1 MYINLTLISSS
12 LHNISDLSEKRMEV
26 IEVLKALGDVSIFKN
41 SNPASCCQSAA
52 ASSCQSASE
61 SSCKGAPAS
70 CCKIEPAAETLNI
83 AYILTGGTESLF
95 IKLFGENLSALGN
108 IVIISDAYHNSLAA
122 SQEICTWLYNNGVQH
137 KHIHIP
143 LHNPD
148 ATLHNFPTLLSAE
161 SPASQRAEYHTCA
174 GATKDTATNAE
185 ATIAGTA
192 NAAATNAGTSDA
204 ATTIAGATNA
214 DAKNAN
220 AKNADAKNAD
230 ALVGALSGCTI
241 GLIGEAS
248 PWLIASGIDKEALS
262 KRCGVSFREICINT
276 LAEGYMKYRELWE
289 KHSLS
294 AGARAELDE
303 VLCRFACSLEGDRT
317 PEDLSDAAIMY
328 LALASLCKQE
338 HLDAVTVKCFDLL
351 SSCKTT
357 ACLAL
362 SLLNDNGI
370 IAGCE
375 GDIPSICTMLAV
387 YKALGRPSFMANP
400 ASIDRD
406 NLSIDFAHCTIPT
419 VMVDGCTLPSHFESG
434 IGIGINGEVPL
445 GNYMLCKLSGKTL
458 ERSLFCNGRLVKG
471 EYLSNR
477 CRTQVRFIF
486 DSKAEFDAFTNARV
500 GNHIILFKRG

>member
-1 MYINLTLISSS
+1 MQINLSLISSS
-12 LHNISDLSEKRMEV
+12 LHNITELSQKRMEV
-26 IEVLKALGDVSIFKN
+26 IEALKALGDVSIFKN
-41 SNPASCCQSAA
+41 SSPASCGIESAIG
-52 ASSCQSASE
+52 QVV
-61 SSCKGAPAS
+61 
-70 CCKIEPAAETLNI
+70 NV

-95 IKLFGENLSALGN
+95 IKLFGENCSRLGN
-108 IVIISDAYHNSLAA
+108 ITIISDAYHNSLAA

-137 KHIHIP
+137 RHIHIP
-143 LHNPD
+143 LHSPD
-148 ATLHNFPTLLSAE
+148 ATLNRLPTLLCAE
-161 SPASQRAEYHTCA
+161 SPAPQRTECHSEVAATSAEAATAEAAGIEAAGIEAASDEAARTEAARTEAASTEAA
-174 GATKDTATNAE
+174 GAKAASDEAASTE
-185 ATIAGTA
+185 ATSTE
-192 NAAATNAGTSDA
+192 SLV
-204 ATTIAGATNA
+204 
-214 DAKNAN
+214 K
-220 AKNADAKNAD
+220 
-230 ALVGALSGCTI
+230 ALGGCTI

-262 KRCGVSFREICINT
+262 ERCGVSFREISIGT
-276 LAEGYMKYRELWE
+276 LADKYLGYRELW
-289 KHSLS
+289 KNHTLS

-303 VLCRFACSLEGDRT
+303 VLCRFSCSLEGDRT
-317 PEDLSDAAIMY
+317 TEDLSDAAIMY
-328 LALASLCKQE
+328 LALASICKEE

-362 SLLNDNGI
+362 ALLNDNGI

-400 ASIDRD
+400 ASIDSD

-419 VMVDGCTLPSHFESG
+419 VMVESCTLPSHFESG
-434 IGIGINGEVPL
+434 IGIGINGELPL
-445 GNYMLCKLSGKTL
+445 GNYTLCKLSGKTL
-458 ERSLFCNGRLVKG
+458 ERSLICNGRLVKG

-486 DSKAEFDAFTNARV
+486 ESKAEFDAFSKARV

>member
-1 MYINLTLISSS
+1 MQINLSLISSS
-12 LHNISDLSEKRMEV
+12 LHNITELSQKRMEV
-26 IEVLKALGDVSIFKN
+26 IEALKALGDVSIFKN
-41 SNPASCCQSAA
+41 SSPASCGIESATG
-52 ASSCQSASE
+52 E
-61 SSCKGAPAS
+61 
-70 CCKIEPAAETLNI
+70 IVNV

-95 IKLFGENLSALGN
+95 IKLFGENCSRLGN
-108 IVIISDAYHNSLAA
+108 ITIISDAYHNSLAA

-137 KHIHIP
+137 RHIHIP
-143 LHNPD
+143 LHSPD
-148 ATLHNFPTLLSAE
+148 ATLNRLPTLLCAE
-161 SPASQRAEYHTCA
+161 SPAPQRTECHSEVA
-174 GATKDTATNAE
+174 ATSAE
-185 ATIAGTA
+185 AATAETVGTEAAGTE
-192 NAAATNAGTSDA
+192 AATAEAAGIEAARTEAARTEAASTEA
-204 ATTIAGATNA
+204 ATAKAASDEATS
-214 DAKNAN
+214 
-220 AKNADAKNAD
+220 AD
-230 ALVGALSGCTI
+230 ALVKALGGCTI

-262 KRCGVSFREICINT
+262 ERCGVSFREISIGT
-276 LAEGYMKYRELWE
+276 LADKYLGYRELW
-289 KHSLS
+289 KNHTLS

-303 VLCRFACSLEGDRT
+303 VICRFSCSLEGDRT
-317 PEDLSDAAIMY
+317 TEDLSDAAIMY
-328 LALASLCKQE
+328 LALASICKEE

-362 SLLNDNGI
+362 ALLNDNGK

-400 ASIDRD
+400 ASIDSD

-419 VMVDGCTLPSHFESG
+419 AMVENCTLPSHFESG

-445 GNYMLCKLSGKTL
+445 GNYTLCKLSGKTL
-458 ERSLFCNGRLVKG
+458 ERSLICNGRLVKG

-486 DSKAEFDAFTNARV
+486 ESKAEFDAFCKARV

>member
-1 MYINLTLISSS
+1 MQINLSLISSS
-12 LHNISDLSEKRMEV
+12 LHNITELSQKRMEV
-26 IEVLKALGDVSIFKN
+26 IEALKALGDVSIFKN
-41 SNPASCCQSAA
+41 SSPASCGIESATG
-52 ASSCQSASE
+52 E
-61 SSCKGAPAS
+61 
-70 CCKIEPAAETLNI
+70 IVNV

-95 IKLFGENLSALGN
+95 IKLFGENCSRLGN
-108 IVIISDAYHNSLAA
+108 ITIISDAYHNSLAA

-137 KHIHIP
+137 RHIHIP
-143 LHNPD
+143 LHSPD
-148 ATLHNFPTLLSAE
+148 ATLNRLPTLLCSE
-161 SPASQRAEYHTCA
+161 SPAPQRCECNA
-174 GATKDTATNAE
+174 GVAAE
-185 ATIAGTA
+185 ATCAEAATAEAAGTKA
-192 NAAATNAGTSDA
+192 TSDEAASTEAATADA
-204 ATTIAGATNA
+204 AS
-214 DAKNAN
+214 
-220 AKNADAKNAD
+220 AD
-230 ALVGALSGCTI
+230 ALVKALGGCTI

-262 KRCGVSFREICINT
+262 KRCGVSFKEISIGT
-276 LAEGYMKYRELWE
+276 LADKYLGYRELW
-289 KHSLS
+289 KNHTLS

-303 VLCRFACSLEGDRT
+303 VLCRFSCSLEGDRT
-317 PEDLSDAAIMY
+317 TEDLSDAAIMY
-328 LALASLCKQE
+328 LALASLCKEE

-362 SLLNDNGI
+362 ALLNDNGI

-375 GDIPSICTMLAV
+375 GDIPSICTMLAI

-400 ASIDRD
+400 ASIDSD

-419 VMVDGCTLPSHFESG
+419 VMVEGCTLPSHFESG

-445 GNYMLCKLSGKTL
+445 GNYTLCKLSGKTL
-458 ERSLFCNGRLVKG
+458 ERSLICNGRLVKG

-486 DSKAEFDAFTNARV
+486 ETKAEFDAFCKARV

>member
-1 MYINLTLISSS
+1 MQINLSLISSS
-12 LHNISDLSEKRMEV
+12 LHNISELSQKRMEV
-26 IEVLKALGDVSIFKN
+26 IEALKALGDVSIFKN
-41 SNPASCCQSAA
+41 SSPASCGIESATG
-52 ASSCQSASE
+52 E
-61 SSCKGAPAS
+61 VV
-70 CCKIEPAAETLNI
+70 NV

-95 IKLFGENLSALGN
+95 VKLFGENFSRLGN
-108 IVIISDAYHNSLAA
+108 ITIISDAYHNSLAA

-137 KHIHIP
+137 RHIHIP
-143 LHNPD
+143 LHSPD
-148 ATLHNFPTLLSAE
+148 ATLNRLPTLLCAE
-161 SPASQRAEYHTCA
+161 SPAPQRTECHSEVA
-174 GATKDTATNAE
+174 ATSAE
-185 ATIAGTA
+185 AATAETAGTEA
-192 NAAATNAGTSDA
+192 AGTEAATAEAAGIEAASDEA
-204 ATTIAGATNA
+204 ATAESLV
-214 DAKNAN
+214 K
-220 AKNADAKNAD
+220 
-230 ALVGALSGCTI
+230 ALGGCTI

-262 KRCGVSFREICINT
+262 ERCGVSFREISIGT
-276 LAEGYMKYRELWE
+276 LADKYLGYRELW
-289 KHSLS
+289 KNHTLS

-303 VLCRFACSLEGDRT
+303 VLCRFSCSLEGDRT
-317 PEDLSDAAIMY
+317 AEDLSDAAIMY
-328 LALASLCKQE
+328 LALASICKLE

-362 SLLNDNGI
+362 ALLNDNGI

-400 ASIDRD
+400 ASIDSD

-419 VMVDGCTLPSHFESG
+419 AMVENCTLPSHFESG

-445 GNYMLCKLSGKTL
+445 GNYTLCKLSGKTL
-458 ERSLFCNGRLVKG
+458 ERSLICNGRLVKG

-486 DSKAEFDAFTNARV
+486 ESKAEFDAFCKARV

>member
-1 MYINLTLISSS
+1 MQINLSLISSS
-12 LHNISDLSEKRMEV
+12 LHNITELSQKRMEV
-26 IEVLKALGDVSIFKN
+26 IEALKALGDVSIFKN
-41 SNPASCCQSAA
+41 SSPASCGIESATG
-52 ASSCQSASE
+52 E
-61 SSCKGAPAS
+61 
-70 CCKIEPAAETLNI
+70 IVNV

-95 IKLFGENLSALGN
+95 IKLFGENCSRLGN
-108 IVIISDAYHNSLAA
+108 ITIISDAYHNSLAA

-137 KHIHIP
+137 RHIHIP
-143 LHNPD
+143 LHSPD
-148 ATLHNFPTLLSAE
+148 ATLNRLPTLLCAE
-161 SPASQRAEYHTCA
+161 SPAPQRCECNA
-174 GATKDTATNAE
+174 GVAAE
-185 ATIAGTA
+185 ATCAEAATAEAAGTKA
-192 NAAATNAGTSDA
+192 ASDEAASTEAACTEAASAKAASDEAATAESLV
-204 ATTIAGATNA
+204 
-214 DAKNAN
+214 K
-220 AKNADAKNAD
+220 
-230 ALVGALSGCTI
+230 ALGGCTI

-262 KRCGVSFREICINT
+262 ERCGVSFREISIGT
-276 LAEGYMKYRELWE
+276 LADKYLGYRELW
-289 KHSLS
+289 KNHTLS

-303 VLCRFACSLEGDRT
+303 VLCRFSCSLEGDRT
-317 PEDLSDAAIMY
+317 TEDLSDAAIMY
-328 LALASLCKQE
+328 LALASICKEE

-362 SLLNDNGI
+362 ALLNDSGI

-400 ASIDRD
+400 ASIDSD

-419 VMVDGCTLPSHFESG
+419 VMVESCTLPSHFESG

-445 GNYMLCKLSGKTL
+445 GNYTLCKLSGKTL
-458 ERSLFCNGRLVKG
+458 ERSLICNGRLVKG

-486 DSKAEFDAFTNARV
+486 ESKAEFDAFCKARV

>member
-1 MYINLTLISSS
+1 MQINLSLISSS
-12 LHNISDLSEKRMEV
+12 LHNITELSQKRMEV
-26 IEVLKALGDVSIFKN
+26 IEALKALGDVSIFKN
-41 SNPASCCQSAA
+41 SSPASCGIESATG
-52 ASSCQSASE
+52 E
-61 SSCKGAPAS
+61 
-70 CCKIEPAAETLNI
+70 IVNV

-95 IKLFGENLSALGN
+95 IKLFGENCSRLGN
-108 IVIISDAYHNSLAA
+108 ITIISDAYHNSLAA

-137 KHIHIP
+137 RHIHIP
-143 LHNPD
+143 LHSPD
-148 ATLHNFPTLLSAE
+148 ATLNRLPTLLCTD
-161 SPASQRAEYHTCA
+161 SPAPQRCECHS
-174 GATKDTATNAE
+174 KV
-185 ATIAGTA
+185 
-192 NAAATNAGTSDA
+192 AATS
-204 ATTIAGATNA
+204 
-214 DAKNAN
+214 
-220 AKNADAKNAD
+220 AD
-230 ALVGALSGCTI
+230 ALVKALGGCTI

-262 KRCGVSFREICINT
+262 ERCGVSFREISIGT
-276 LAEGYMKYRELWE
+276 LADKYLGYRELR
-289 KHSLS
+289 KTHTLS

-303 VLCRFACSLEGDRT
+303 VLCRFSCSLEGDRT
-317 PEDLSDAAIMY
+317 TEDLSDAAIMY
-328 LALASLCKQE
+328 LALASICKEE

-362 SLLNDNGI
+362 ALLNDNGK

-375 GDIPSICTMLAV
+375 GDIPSICTMLAI

-400 ASIDRD
+400 ASIDSD

-419 VMVDGCTLPSHFESG
+419 VMVESCTLPSHFESG

-445 GNYMLCKLSGKTL
+445 GNYTLCKLSGKTL
-458 ERSLFCNGRLVKG
+458 ERSLICNGRLVKG

-486 DSKAEFDAFTNARV
+486 ESKAEFDAFCKARV

>member
-1 MYINLTLISSS
+1 MQINLSLISSS
-12 LHNISDLSEKRMEV
+12 LHNITELSQKRMEV
-26 IEVLKALGDVSIFKN
+26 IEALKALGDVSIFKN
-41 SNPASCCQSAA
+41 SSPASCGIESATG
-52 ASSCQSASE
+52 E
-61 SSCKGAPAS
+61 
-70 CCKIEPAAETLNI
+70 IVNV

-95 IKLFGENLSALGN
+95 IKLFGENCSRLGN
-108 IVIISDAYHNSLAA
+108 ITIISDAYHNSLAA

-137 KHIHIP
+137 RHIHIP
-143 LHNPD
+143 LHSPD
-148 ATLHNFPTLLSAE
+148 ATLNRLPTLLCAE
-161 SPASQRAEYHTCA
+161 SPAPQRCECNA
-174 GATKDTATNAE
+174 GVAAE
-185 ATIAGTA
+185 ATCAEAATAEAAGTKA
-192 NAAATNAGTSDA
+192 ASDEAASTEAACTEAASAKAASDEAATAESLV
-204 ATTIAGATNA
+204 
-214 DAKNAN
+214 K
-220 AKNADAKNAD
+220 
-230 ALVGALSGCTI
+230 ALGGCTI

-262 KRCGVSFREICINT
+262 KRCGVSFREISIGT
-276 LAEGYMKYRELWE
+276 LADKYLGYRELW
-289 KHSLS
+289 KDHTLS

-303 VLCRFACSLEGDRT
+303 VLCRFSCSLEGDRT
-317 PEDLSDAAIMY
+317 TEDLSDAAIMY
-328 LALASLCKQE
+328 LALASICKEE

-362 SLLNDNGI
+362 ALLNDSGI

-400 ASIDRD
+400 ASIDSD

-419 VMVDGCTLPSHFESG
+419 VMVESCTLPSHFESG

-445 GNYMLCKLSGKTL
+445 GNYTLCKLSGKTL
-458 ERSLFCNGRLVKG
+458 ERSLICNGRLVKG

-486 DSKAEFDAFTNARV
+486 ESKAEFDAFCKARV

>member
-1 MYINLTLISSS
+1 MQINLSLISSS
-12 LHNISDLSEKRMEV
+12 LHNITELSQKRMEV
-26 IEVLKALGDVSIFKN
+26 IEALKALGDVSIFKN
-41 SNPASCCQSAA
+41 SSPASCGIESAT
-52 ASSCQSASE
+52 
-61 SSCKGAPAS
+61 G
-70 CCKIEPAAETLNI
+70 KIVNV

-95 IKLFGENLSALGN
+95 IKLFGENCSRLGN
-108 IVIISDAYHNSLAA
+108 ITIISDAYHNSLAA

-137 KHIHIP
+137 RHIHIP
-143 LHNPD
+143 LHSPD
-148 ATLHNFPTLLSAE
+148 ATLNRLPTLLCAE
-161 SPASQRAEYHTCA
+161 SPAPQRCECNA
-174 GATKDTATNAE
+174 GVAAIRE
-185 ATIAGTA
+185 GTE
-192 NAAATNAGTSDA
+192 AAT
-204 ATTIAGATNA
+204 
-214 DAKNAN
+214 
-220 AKNADAKNAD
+220 AD
-230 ALVGALSGCTI
+230 ALVKALGGCTI

-262 KRCGVSFREICINT
+262 KRCGVSFREISIGT
-276 LAEGYMKYRELWE
+276 LADKYLGYRELW
-289 KHSLS
+289 KNHTLS

-303 VLCRFACSLEGDRT
+303 VLCRFSCSLEGDRT
-317 PEDLSDAAIMY
+317 TEDLSDAAIMY
-328 LALASLCKQE
+328 LALASICKEE

-362 SLLNDNGI
+362 ALLNDNGK

-375 GDIPSICTMLAV
+375 GDIPSICTMLAI

-400 ASIDRD
+400 ASIDSD

-419 VMVDGCTLPSHFESG
+419 VMVESCTLPSHFESG

-445 GNYMLCKLSGKTL
+445 GNYTLCKLSGKTL
-458 ERSLFCNGRLVKG
+458 ERSLICNGRLVKG

-486 DSKAEFDAFTNARV
+486 ESKAEFDAFCKARV

>member
-1 MYINLTLISSS
+1 MQINLSLISSS
-12 LHNISDLSEKRMEV
+12 LHNITELSQKRMEV
-26 IEVLKALGDVSIFKN
+26 IEALKALGDVSIFKN
-41 SNPASCCQSAA
+41 SSPASCGIESAIG
-52 ASSCQSASE
+52 QVV
-61 SSCKGAPAS
+61 
-70 CCKIEPAAETLNI
+70 NV

-95 IKLFGENLSALGN
+95 IKLFGENCSRLGN
-108 IVIISDAYHNSLAA
+108 ITIISDAYHNSLAA

-137 KHIHIP
+137 RHIHIP
-143 LHNPD
+143 LHSPD
-148 ATLHNFPTLLSAE
+148 ATLNRLPTLLCAE
-161 SPASQRAEYHTCA
+161 SPAPQRTECNA
-174 GATKDTATNAE
+174 GV
-185 ATIAGTA
+185 
-192 NAAATNAGTSDA
+192 AATS
-204 ATTIAGATNA
+204 
-214 DAKNAN
+214 
-220 AKNADAKNAD
+220 AD
-230 ALVGALSGCTI
+230 ALVKALGGCTI

-262 KRCGVSFREICINT
+262 ERCGVSFREISIGT
-276 LAEGYMKYRELWE
+276 LADKYLGYRELW
-289 KHSLS
+289 KNHTLS

-303 VLCRFACSLEGDRT
+303 VICRFSCSLEGDRT
-317 PEDLSDAAIMY
+317 TEDLSDAAIMY
-328 LALASLCKQE
+328 LALASICKEE

-362 SLLNDNGI
+362 ALLNDNGK

-400 ASIDRD
+400 ASIDSD

-419 VMVDGCTLPSHFESG
+419 VMVESCTLPSHFESG

-445 GNYMLCKLSGKTL
+445 GNYTLCKLSGKTL
-458 ERSLFCNGRLVKG
+458 ERSLICNGRLVKG

-486 DSKAEFDAFTNARV
+486 ESKAEFDAFSKARV

>member
-1 MYINLTLISSS
+1 MQINLSLISSS
-12 LHNISDLSEKRMEV
+12 LHNITELSQKRMEV
-26 IEVLKALGDVSIFKN
+26 IEALKALGDVSIFKN
-41 SNPASCCQSAA
+41 SSPASCGIESATG
-52 ASSCQSASE
+52 E
-61 SSCKGAPAS
+61 
-70 CCKIEPAAETLNI
+70 IVNV

-95 IKLFGENLSALGN
+95 IKLFGENCSRLSN
-108 IVIISDAYHNSLAA
+108 ITIISDAYHNSLAA

-137 KHIHIP
+137 RHIHIP
-143 LHNPD
+143 LHSPD
-148 ATLHNFPTLLSAE
+148 ATLNRLPTLLCAE
-161 SPASQRAEYHTCA
+161 SPAPQRCECNAGVAATSAEAATAEAA
-174 GATKDTATNAE
+174 GAKAAGTKAASDE
-185 ATIAGTA
+185 ATSAE
-192 NAAATNAGTSDA
+192 SLV
-204 ATTIAGATNA
+204 
-214 DAKNAN
+214 K
-220 AKNADAKNAD
+220 
-230 ALVGALSGCTI
+230 ALGGCTI

-262 KRCGVSFREICINT
+262 KRCGVSFREICIGT
-276 LAEGYMKYRELWE
+276 LADKYLGYRELW
-289 KHSLS
+289 KNHTLS

-303 VLCRFACSLEGDRT
+303 VICRFSCSLEGDRT
-317 PEDLSDAAIMY
+317 TEDLSDAAIMY
-328 LALASLCKQE
+328 LALASICKEE

-362 SLLNDNGI
+362 ALLNDNGK

-400 ASIDRD
+400 ASIDSD

-419 VMVDGCTLPSHFESG
+419 VMVESCTLPSHFESG

-445 GNYMLCKLSGKTL
+445 GNYTLCKLSGKNL
-458 ERSLFCNGRLVKG
+458 DRSLICNGRLIKG

-486 DSKAEFDAFTNARV
+486 ESKAEFDAFCKARV

>member
-1 MYINLTLISSS
+1 MQINLSLISSS
-12 LHNISDLSEKRMEV
+12 LHNITELSQKRMEV
-26 IEVLKALGDVSIFKN
+26 IEALKALGDVSIFKN
-41 SNPASCCQSAA
+41 SSPASCGIESATG
-52 ASSCQSASE
+52 E
-61 SSCKGAPAS
+61 
-70 CCKIEPAAETLNI
+70 IVNV

-95 IKLFGENLSALGN
+95 IKLFGENCSRLGN
-108 IVIISDAYHNSLAA
+108 ITIISDAYHNSLAA

-137 KHIHIP
+137 RHIHIP
-143 LHNPD
+143 LHSPD
-148 ATLHNFPTLLSAE
+148 ATLNRLPTLLCAE
-161 SPASQRAEYHTCA
+161 SPAPQRCECNA
-174 GATKDTATNAE
+174 GVAAIRE
-185 ATIAGTA
+185 GTE
-192 NAAATNAGTSDA
+192 AAT
-204 ATTIAGATNA
+204 
-214 DAKNAN
+214 
-220 AKNADAKNAD
+220 AD
-230 ALVGALSGCTI
+230 ALVKALGGCTI

-262 KRCGVSFREICINT
+262 ERCGVSFREICNGT
-276 LAEGYMKYRELWE
+276 LADEYLKYRELW
-289 KHSLS
+289 KNHTLS

-303 VLCRFACSLEGDRT
+303 VLCRFSCSLEGDRT
-317 PEDLSDAAIMY
+317 TEDLSDAAIMY
-328 LALASLCKQE
+328 LALASICKEE

-362 SLLNDNGI
+362 ALLNDNGV

-400 ASIDRD
+400 ASIDSD

-419 VMVDGCTLPSHFESG
+419 VMVESCTLPSHFESG

-445 GNYMLCKLSGKTL
+445 GNYTLCKLSGKTL
-458 ERSLFCNGRLVKG
+458 ERSLICNGRLVKG

-486 DSKAEFDAFTNARV
+486 ESKAEFDAFCKARV

>member
-1 MYINLTLISSS
+1 MQINLSLISSS
-12 LHNISDLSEKRMEV
+12 LHNITELSQKRMEV
-26 IEVLKALGDVSIFKN
+26 IEALKALGDVSIFKN
-41 SNPASCCQSAA
+41 SSPASCGIESATG
-52 ASSCQSASE
+52 E
-61 SSCKGAPAS
+61 
-70 CCKIEPAAETLNI
+70 IVNV

-95 IKLFGENLSALGN
+95 IKLFGENCSRLGN
-108 IVIISDAYHNSLAA
+108 ITIISDAYHNSLAA

-137 KHIHIP
+137 RHIHIP
-143 LHNPD
+143 LHSPD
-148 ATLHNFPTLLSAE
+148 ATLNRLPTLLCAE
-161 SPASQRAEYHTCA
+161 SPAPQRTECHSEVA
-174 GATKDTATNAE
+174 ATSAE
-185 ATIAGTA
+185 AATAEAAGIE
-192 NAAATNAGTSDA
+192 AAS
-204 ATTIAGATNA
+204 
-214 DAKNAN
+214 
-220 AKNADAKNAD
+220 AD
-230 ALVGALSGCTI
+230 ALVKALGGCTI

-262 KRCGVSFREICINT
+262 ERCGVSFREISIGT
-276 LAEGYMKYRELWE
+276 LADKYLGYRELW
-289 KHSLS
+289 KNHTLS

-303 VLCRFACSLEGDRT
+303 VLCRFSCSLEGDRT
-317 PEDLSDAAIMY
+317 TEDLSDAAIMY
-328 LALASLCKQE
+328 LALASICKEE

-362 SLLNDNGI
+362 ALLNDNGV

-375 GDIPSICTMLAV
+375 GDIPSICTMLAI

-419 VMVDGCTLPSHFESG
+419 VMVEGCTLPSHFESG

-445 GNYMLCKLSGKTL
+445 GNYTLCKLSGKTL
-458 ERSLFCNGRLVKG
+458 ERSLICNGRLVKG

>member
-1 MYINLTLISSS
+1 MQINLSLISSS
-12 LHNISDLSEKRMEV
+12 LHNITELSQKRMEV
-26 IEVLKALGDVSIFKN
+26 IEALKALGDVSIFKN
-41 SNPASCCQSAA
+41 SSPASCGIESAT
-52 ASSCQSASE
+52 E
-61 SSCKGAPAS
+61 E
-70 CCKIEPAAETLNI
+70 IVNV

-95 IKLFGENLSALGN
+95 IKLFGENCSRLGN
-108 IVIISDAYHNSLAA
+108 ITIISDAYHNSLAA

-137 KHIHIP
+137 RHIHIP
-143 LHNPD
+143 LHSPD
-148 ATLHNFPTLLSAE
+148 ATLNRLPTLLCAE
-161 SPASQRAEYHTCA
+161 SPAPQRTECHSEVA
-174 GATKDTATNAE
+174 ATSAE
-185 ATIAGTA
+185 AATAETVGTEAAGTE
-192 NAAATNAGTSDA
+192 AATAEAAGIEAASDEA
-204 ATTIAGATNA
+204 AS
-214 DAKNAN
+214 
-220 AKNADAKNAD
+220 AD
-230 ALVGALSGCTI
+230 ALVKALGGCTI

-262 KRCGVSFREICINT
+262 ERCGVSFREISIGT
-276 LAEGYMKYRELWE
+276 LADKYLGYRKLW
-289 KHSLS
+289 KNHTLS

-303 VLCRFACSLEGDRT
+303 VLCRFSCSLEGDRT
-317 PEDLSDAAIMY
+317 TEDLSDAAIMY
-328 LALASLCKQE
+328 LALASICKEE

-362 SLLNDNGI
+362 ALLNDNGI

-387 YKALGRPSFMANP
+387 YKALGKPSFMANP
-400 ASIDRD
+400 ASIDSD

-419 VMVDGCTLPSHFESG
+419 VMVESCTLPSHFESG

-445 GNYMLCKLSGKTL
+445 GNYTLCKLSGKTL
-458 ERSLFCNGRLVKG
+458 ERSLICNGRLVKG

-486 DSKAEFDAFTNARV
+486 ESKAEFDAFCKARV

>member
-1 MYINLTLISSS
+1 MQINLSLISSS
-12 LHNISDLSEKRMEV
+12 LHNITELSQKRMEV
-26 IEVLKALGDVSIFKN
+26 IEALKALGDVSIFKN
-41 SNPASCCQSAA
+41 SSPASCGIESATG
-52 ASSCQSASE
+52 QVV
-61 SSCKGAPAS
+61 
-70 CCKIEPAAETLNI
+70 NV

-95 IKLFGENLSALGN
+95 IKLFGENCSRLSN
-108 IVIISDAYHNSLAA
+108 ITIISDAYHNSLAA

-137 KHIHIP
+137 RHIHIP
-143 LHNPD
+143 LHSPD
-148 ATLHNFPTLLSAE
+148 ATLNRLPTLLCAE
-161 SPASQRAEYHTCA
+161 SPAPQRTECHS
-174 GATKDTATNAE
+174 E
-185 ATIAGTA
+185 V
-192 NAAATNAGTSDA
+192 AATS
-204 ATTIAGATNA
+204 
-214 DAKNAN
+214 
-220 AKNADAKNAD
+220 AD
-230 ALVGALSGCTI
+230 ALVKALGGCTI

-262 KRCGVSFREICINT
+262 KRCGVSFREISIGT
-276 LAEGYMKYRELWE
+276 LADKYLEYRELW
-289 KHSLS
+289 KNHTLS

-303 VLCRFACSLEGDRT
+303 VLCRFSCSLEGDRT
-317 PEDLSDAAIMY
+317 AEDLSDAAIMY
-328 LALASLCKQE
+328 LALASICKEE

-362 SLLNDNGI
+362 ALLNDNGK

-375 GDIPSICTMLAV
+375 GDIPSICTMLAI

-400 ASIDRD
+400 ASIDSD

-419 VMVDGCTLPSHFESG
+419 VMVESCTLPSHFESG

-445 GNYMLCKLSGKTL
+445 GNYTLCKLSGKTL
-458 ERSLFCNGRLVKG
+458 ERSLICNGRLVKG

-486 DSKAEFDAFTNARV
+486 ESKAEFDAFCKARV

>member
-1 MYINLTLISSS
+1 MQINLSLISSS
-12 LHNISDLSEKRMEV
+12 LHNITELSQKRMEV
-26 IEVLKALGDVSIFKN
+26 IEALKALGDVSIFKN
-41 SNPASCCQSAA
+41 SSPASCGIESATG
-52 ASSCQSASE
+52 QVV
-61 SSCKGAPAS
+61 
-70 CCKIEPAAETLNI
+70 NV

-95 IKLFGENLSALGN
+95 IKLFGENLSRLGN
-108 IVIISDAYHNSLAA
+108 IAIISDAYHNSLAA

-137 KHIHIP
+137 RHIHIP
-143 LHNPD
+143 LHSPD
-148 ATLHNFPTLLSAE
+148 ATLNRLPTLLCAE
-161 SPASQRAEYHTCA
+161 SPAPQRTECNA
-174 GATKDTATNAE
+174 GV
-185 ATIAGTA
+185 
-192 NAAATNAGTSDA
+192 AATS
-204 ATTIAGATNA
+204 
-214 DAKNAN
+214 
-220 AKNADAKNAD
+220 AD
-230 ALVGALSGCTI
+230 ALVKALGGCTI

-262 KRCGVSFREICINT
+262 KRCGVSFREICIGT
-276 LAEGYMKYRELWE
+276 LADKYLGYRELW
-289 KHSLS
+289 KNHTLS

-303 VLCRFACSLEGDRT
+303 VLCRFSCSLEGDRT
-317 PEDLSDAAIMY
+317 TEDLSDAAIMY
-328 LALASLCKQE
+328 LALASICKEE

-362 SLLNDNGI
+362 ALLNDNGK

-375 GDIPSICTMLAV
+375 GDIPSICTMLAI

-400 ASIDRD
+400 ASIDSD

-419 VMVDGCTLPSHFESG
+419 VMVESCTLPSHFESG

-445 GNYMLCKLSGKTL
+445 GNYTLCKLSGKTL
-458 ERSLFCNGRLVKG
+458 ERSLICNGRLVKG

-486 DSKAEFDAFTNARV
+486 ESKAEFDAFCKARV

>member
-1 MYINLTLISSS
+1 MQINLSLISSS
-12 LHNISDLSEKRMEV
+12 LHNITELSQKRMEV
-26 IEVLKALGDVSIFKN
+26 IEALKALGDVSIFKN
-41 SNPASCCQSAA
+41 SSPASCGIESATG
-52 ASSCQSASE
+52 E
-61 SSCKGAPAS
+61 
-70 CCKIEPAAETLNI
+70 IVNV

-95 IKLFGENLSALGN
+95 IKLFGENCSRLGN
-108 IVIISDAYHNSLAA
+108 ITIISDAYHNSLAA

-137 KHIHIP
+137 RHIHIP
-143 LHNPD
+143 LHSPD
-148 ATLHNFPTLLSAE
+148 ATLNRLPTLLCAE
-161 SPASQRAEYHTCA
+161 SPAPQRTECHSEVAAIRE
-174 GATKDTATNAE
+174 GAE
-185 ATIAGTA
+185 AATAEAAGTKA
-192 NAAATNAGTSDA
+192 AGTKAASDE
-204 ATTIAGATNA
+204 ATT
-214 DAKNAN
+214 
-220 AKNADAKNAD
+220 AD
-230 ALVGALSGCTI
+230 ALVKALGGCTI

-262 KRCGVSFREICINT
+262 ERCGVSFREISIGT
-276 LAEGYMKYRELWE
+276 LADKYLGYRELW
-289 KHSLS
+289 KNHTLS

-303 VLCRFACSLEGDRT
+303 VLCRFSCSLEGDRT
-317 PEDLSDAAIMY
+317 TEDLSDAAIMY
-328 LALASLCKQE
+328 LALASICKEE

-362 SLLNDNGI
+362 ALLNDSGK

-375 GDIPSICTMLAV
+375 GDIPSICTMLAI

-419 VMVDGCTLPSHFESG
+419 VMVESCTLPSHFESG

-445 GNYMLCKLSGKTL
+445 GNYTLCKLSGKTL
-458 ERSLFCNGRLVKG
+458 ERSLICNGRLVKG

-486 DSKAEFDAFTNARV
+486 ESKAEFDAFCKARV

>member
-1 MYINLTLISSS
+1 MQINLSLISSS
-12 LHNISDLSEKRMEV
+12 LHNITELSQKRMEV
-26 IEVLKALGDVSIFKN
+26 IEALKALGDVSIFKN
-41 SNPASCCQSAA
+41 SSPASCGIESATG
-52 ASSCQSASE
+52 E
-61 SSCKGAPAS
+61 
-70 CCKIEPAAETLNI
+70 IVNV

-95 IKLFGENLSALGN
+95 IKLFGENLSRLGN
-108 IVIISDAYHNSLAA
+108 IAIISDAYHNSLAA

-137 KHIHIP
+137 RHIHIP
-143 LHNPD
+143 LHSPD
-148 ATLHNFPTLLSAE
+148 ATLNRLPTLLCAE
-161 SPASQRAEYHTCA
+161 SPAPQRCECNAGVAAIREGAEAATAEAA
-174 GATKDTATNAE
+174 GTKAASDEAASTEAACTEAASAKAANAE
-185 ATIAGTA
+185 AT
-192 NAAATNAGTSDA
+192 S
-204 ATTIAGATNA
+204 
-214 DAKNAN
+214 
-220 AKNADAKNAD
+220 AD
-230 ALVGALSGCTI
+230 ALVKALGGCTI

-262 KRCGVSFREICINT
+262 ERCGVSFREISIGT
-276 LAEGYMKYRELWE
+276 LADKYLGYRELW
-289 KHSLS
+289 KDHTLS

-303 VLCRFACSLEGDRT
+303 VLCRFSCSLEGDRT
-317 PEDLSDAAIMY
+317 TEDLSDAAIMY
-328 LALASLCKQE
+328 LALASICKEE

-362 SLLNDNGI
+362 ALLNDNGV

-375 GDIPSICTMLAV
+375 GDIPSICTMLAI

-400 ASIDRD
+400 ASIDSD

-419 VMVDGCTLPSHFESG
+419 VMVESCTLPSHFESG

-445 GNYMLCKLSGKTL
+445 GNYTLCKLSGKTL
-458 ERSLFCNGRLVKG
+458 ERSLICNGRLVKG

-486 DSKAEFDAFTNARV
+486 ESKAEFDAFCKARV

>member
-1 MYINLTLISSS
+1 MQINLSLISSS
-12 LHNISDLSEKRMEV
+12 LHNITELSQKRMEV
-26 IEVLKALGDVSIFKN
+26 IEALKALGDVSIFKN
-41 SNPASCCQSAA
+41 SSPASCGIESATG
-52 ASSCQSASE
+52 E
-61 SSCKGAPAS
+61 
-70 CCKIEPAAETLNI
+70 IVNV

-95 IKLFGENLSALGN
+95 IKLFGENCSRLGN
-108 IVIISDAYHNSLAA
+108 ITIISDAYHNSLAA

-137 KHIHIP
+137 RHIHIP
-143 LHNPD
+143 LHSPD
-148 ATLHNFPTLLSAE
+148 ATLNRLPTLLCAE
-161 SPASQRAEYHTCA
+161 SPAPQRCECNA
-174 GATKDTATNAE
+174 GVAAE
-185 ATIAGTA
+185 ATCAEAATAEAAGTKA
-192 NAAATNAGTSDA
+192 ASTEAATAESLV
-204 ATTIAGATNA
+204 
-214 DAKNAN
+214 K
-220 AKNADAKNAD
+220 
-230 ALVGALSGCTI
+230 ALGGCTI

-262 KRCGVSFREICINT
+262 ERCGVSFREISIGT
-276 LAEGYMKYRELWE
+276 LADKYLGYRELW
-289 KHSLS
+289 KNHTLS

-303 VLCRFACSLEGDRT
+303 VLCRFSCSLEGDRT
-317 PEDLSDAAIMY
+317 TEDLSDAAIMY
-328 LALASLCKQE
+328 LALASICKEE

-362 SLLNDNGI
+362 ALLNDNGK

-400 ASIDRD
+400 ASIDSD

-419 VMVDGCTLPSHFESG
+419 VMVENCTLPSHFESG

-445 GNYMLCKLSGKTL
+445 GNYTLCKLSGKTL
-458 ERSLFCNGRLVKG
+458 ERSLICNGRLVKG

-486 DSKAEFDAFTNARV
+486 ESKAEFDAFSKARV

>member
-1 MYINLTLISSS
+1 MQINLSLISSS
-12 LHNISDLSEKRMEV
+12 LHNITELSQKRMEV
-26 IEVLKALGDVSIFKN
+26 IEALKALGDVSIFKN
-41 SNPASCCQSAA
+41 SSPASCGIESATG
-52 ASSCQSASE
+52 E
-61 SSCKGAPAS
+61 
-70 CCKIEPAAETLNI
+70 IVNV

-95 IKLFGENLSALGN
+95 IKLFGENCSRLSN
-108 IVIISDAYHNSLAA
+108 ITIISDAYHNSLAA

-137 KHIHIP
+137 RHIHIP
-143 LHNPD
+143 LHSPD
-148 ATLHNFPTLLSAE
+148 ATLNRLPTLLCAE
-161 SPASQRAEYHTCA
+161 SPAPQRCECNAGVAAIREGAEAATAEAA
-174 GATKDTATNAE
+174 GADA
-185 ATIAGTA
+185 AGTEVA
-192 NAAATNAGTSDA
+192 TAKAAS
-204 ATTIAGATNA
+204 
-214 DAKNAN
+214 
-220 AKNADAKNAD
+220 AD
-230 ALVGALSGCTI
+230 ALVKALGGCTI

-262 KRCGVSFREICINT
+262 ERCGVSFREISIGT
-276 LAEGYMKYRELWE
+276 LADEYLKYRELW
-289 KHSLS
+289 KNHTLS

-303 VLCRFACSLEGDRT
+303 VLCRFSCSLEGDRT
-317 PEDLSDAAIMY
+317 TEDLSDAAIMY
-328 LALASLCKQE
+328 LALASICKEE

-362 SLLNDNGI
+362 ALLNDNGK

-375 GDIPSICTMLAV
+375 GDIPSICTMLAI

-400 ASIDRD
+400 ASIDSD

-419 VMVDGCTLPSHFESG
+419 AMVENCTLPSHFESG

-445 GNYMLCKLSGKTL
+445 GNYTLCKLSGKTL
-458 ERSLFCNGRLVKG
+458 ERSLICNGRLVKG

-486 DSKAEFDAFTNARV
+486 ESKAEFDAFCKARV

>member
-1 MYINLTLISSS
+1 MQINLSLISSS
-12 LHNISDLSEKRMEV
+12 LHNITELSQKRMEV
-26 IEVLKALGDVSIFKN
+26 IEALKALGDVSIFKN
-41 SNPASCCQSAA
+41 SSPASCGIESAT
-52 ASSCQSASE
+52 E
-61 SSCKGAPAS
+61 E
-70 CCKIEPAAETLNI
+70 IVNV

-95 IKLFGENLSALGN
+95 IKLFGENCSRLGN
-108 IVIISDAYHNSLAA
+108 ITIISDAYHNSLAA

-137 KHIHIP
+137 RHIHIP
-143 LHNPD
+143 LHSPD
-148 ATLHNFPTLLSAE
+148 ATLNRLPTLLCAE
-161 SPASQRAEYHTCA
+161 SPAPQRTECNA
-174 GATKDTATNAE
+174 GVAAE
-185 ATIAGTA
+185 ATCAE
-192 NAAATNAGTSDA
+192 AATAEAAGIEAARTEAARTEAASTEAASTEA
-204 ATTIAGATNA
+204 ATAKAASAEATS
-214 DAKNAN
+214 
-220 AKNADAKNAD
+220 AD
-230 ALVGALSGCTI
+230 ALVKALGGCTI

-262 KRCGVSFREICINT
+262 ERCGVSFREISIGT
-276 LAEGYMKYRELWE
+276 LADKYLGYRELW
-289 KHSLS
+289 KNHTLS

-303 VLCRFACSLEGDRT
+303 VLCRFSCSLEGDRT
-317 PEDLSDAAIMY
+317 TEDLSDAAIMY
-328 LALASLCKQE
+328 LALASICKEE

-362 SLLNDNGI
+362 ALLNDNGV

-400 ASIDRD
+400 ASIDSG

-419 VMVDGCTLPSHFESG
+419 AMVENCTLPSHFESG

-445 GNYMLCKLSGKTL
+445 GNYTLCKLSGKTL
-458 ERSLFCNGRLVKG
+458 ERSLICNGRLVKG

-486 DSKAEFDAFTNARV
+486 ETKAEFDAFSKARV

>member
-1 MYINLTLISSS
+1 MQINLSLISSS
-12 LHNISDLSEKRMEV
+12 LHNITELSQKRMEV
-26 IEVLKALGDVSIFKN
+26 IEALKALGDVSILKN
-41 SNPASCCQSAA
+41 SSPASCGIESAT
-52 ASSCQSASE
+52 E
-61 SSCKGAPAS
+61 E
-70 CCKIEPAAETLNI
+70 IVNV

-95 IKLFGENLSALGN
+95 IKLFGENCSRLGN
-108 IVIISDAYHNSLAA
+108 ITIISDAYHNSLAA

-137 KHIHIP
+137 RHIHIP
-143 LHNPD
+143 LHSPD
-148 ATLHNFPTLLSAE
+148 ATLNRLPTLLCAV
-161 SPASQRAEYHTCA
+161 SPAPQRCECNAGVAAISTEAASTEAA
-174 GATKDTATNAE
+174 GAKAAGAE
-185 ATIAGTA
+185 AASDE
-192 NAAATNAGTSDA
+192 AAS
-204 ATTIAGATNA
+204 
-214 DAKNAN
+214 
-220 AKNADAKNAD
+220 AD
-230 ALVGALSGCTI
+230 ALVKALGGCTI

-262 KRCGVSFREICINT
+262 KRCGVSFREISIGT
-276 LAEGYMKYRELWE
+276 LADKYLGYRELW
-289 KHSLS
+289 KNHTLS

-303 VLCRFACSLEGDRT
+303 VLCRFSCSLEGDRT
-317 PEDLSDAAIMY
+317 TEDLSDAAIMY
-328 LALASLCKQE
+328 LALASICKEE

-362 SLLNDNGI
+362 ALLNDNGK

-400 ASIDRD
+400 ASIDSD

-419 VMVDGCTLPSHFESG
+419 VMVESCTLPSHFESG

-445 GNYMLCKLSGKTL
+445 GNYTLCKLSGKTL
-458 ERSLFCNGRLVKG
+458 ERSLICNGRLVKG

-486 DSKAEFDAFTNARV
+486 ESKAEFDAFSKARV

>member
-1 MYINLTLISSS
+1 MQINLSLISSS
-12 LHNISDLSEKRMEV
+12 LHNITELSQKRMEV
-26 IEVLKALGDVSIFKN
+26 IEALKALGDVSIFKN
-41 SNPASCCQSAA
+41 SSPASCGIESATG
-52 ASSCQSASE
+52 E
-61 SSCKGAPAS
+61 
-70 CCKIEPAAETLNI
+70 IVNV
-83 AYILTGGTESLF
+83 AYILTGGTESPF
-95 IKLFGENLSALGN
+95 IKLFGENCSRLGN
-108 IVIISDAYHNSLAA
+108 ITIISDAYHNSLAA

-137 KHIHIP
+137 RHIHIP
-143 LHNPD
+143 LHSPD
-148 ATLHNFPTLLSAE
+148 ATLNRLPTLLCAE
-161 SPASQRAEYHTCA
+161 SPAPQRCECNA
-174 GATKDTATNAE
+174 GVAAE
-185 ATIAGTA
+185 ATCAEAAGA
-192 NAAATNAGTSDA
+192 EAASDEAATAESLV
-204 ATTIAGATNA
+204 
-214 DAKNAN
+214 K
-220 AKNADAKNAD
+220 
-230 ALVGALSGCTI
+230 ALGGCTI

-262 KRCGVSFREICINT
+262 ERCGVSFREISIGT
-276 LAEGYMKYRELWE
+276 LADKYLGYRELW
-289 KHSLS
+289 KNHTLS

-303 VLCRFACSLEGDRT
+303 VLCRFSCSLEGDRT
-317 PEDLSDAAIMY
+317 TEDLSDAAIMY
-328 LALASLCKQE
+328 LALASICKEE

-362 SLLNDNGI
+362 ALLNDNGK

-400 ASIDRD
+400 ASIDSD

-419 VMVDGCTLPSHFESG
+419 VMVESCTLPSHFESG

-445 GNYMLCKLSGKTL
+445 GNYTLCKLSGKTL
-458 ERSLFCNGRLVKG
+458 ERSLICNGRLVKG

-486 DSKAEFDAFTNARV
+486 ESKAEFDAFCKARV

>member
-1 MYINLTLISSS
+1 MQINLSLISSS
-12 LHNISDLSEKRMEV
+12 LHNITELSQKRMEV
-26 IEVLKALGDVSIFKN
+26 IEALKALGDVSIFKN
-41 SNPASCCQSAA
+41 SSPASCGIESATG
-52 ASSCQSASE
+52 E
-61 SSCKGAPAS
+61 
-70 CCKIEPAAETLNI
+70 IVNV

-95 IKLFGENLSALGN
+95 IKLFGENCSRLGN
-108 IVIISDAYHNSLAA
+108 ITIISDAYHNSLAA

-137 KHIHIP
+137 RHIHIP
-143 LHNPD
+143 LHSPD
-148 ATLHNFPTLLSAE
+148 ATLNRLPTLLCAE
-161 SPASQRAEYHTCA
+161 SPAPQRTECNA
-174 GATKDTATNAE
+174 GVAATREGAE
-185 ATIAGTA
+185 AADTEAADTEAADTEAAGTEA
-192 NAAATNAGTSDA
+192 AGTEAASTEAASTEAATAEA
-204 ATTIAGATNA
+204 ASAEAASTEAAS
-214 DAKNAN
+214 
-220 AKNADAKNAD
+220 AD
-230 ALVGALSGCTI
+230 ALVKALGGCTI

-262 KRCGVSFREICINT
+262 ERCGVSFREISIGT
-276 LAEGYMKYRELWE
+276 LADKYLGYRELW
-289 KHSLS
+289 KNHTLS

-303 VLCRFACSLEGDRT
+303 VLCRFSCSLEGDRT
-317 PEDLSDAAIMY
+317 TEDLSDAAIMY
-328 LALASLCKQE
+328 LALASICKEE

-362 SLLNDNGI
+362 ALLNDNGI

-375 GDIPSICTMLAV
+375 GDIPSICTMLAI

-400 ASIDRD
+400 ASIDSD

-419 VMVDGCTLPSHFESG
+419 VMVESCTLPSHFESG

-445 GNYMLCKLSGKTL
+445 GNYTLCKLSGKTL
-458 ERSLFCNGRLVKG
+458 ERSLICNGRLVKG

-486 DSKAEFDAFTNARV
+486 ESKAEFDAFCKARV

>member
-1 MYINLTLISSS
+1 MQINLSLISSS
-12 LHNISDLSEKRMEV
+12 LHNITELSQKRMEV
-26 IEVLKALGDVSIFKN
+26 IEALKALGDVSIFKN
-41 SNPASCCQSAA
+41 SSPASCGIESATG
-52 ASSCQSASE
+52 QVV
-61 SSCKGAPAS
+61 
-70 CCKIEPAAETLNI
+70 NV

-95 IKLFGENLSALGN
+95 IKLFGENCSRLGN
-108 IVIISDAYHNSLAA
+108 ITIISDAYHNSLAA

-137 KHIHIP
+137 RHIHIP
-143 LHNPD
+143 LHSPD
-148 ATLHNFPTLLSAE
+148 ATLNRLPTLLCAE
-161 SPASQRAEYHTCA
+161 SPAPQRCECNA
-174 GATKDTATNAE
+174 GVAAE
-185 ATIAGTA
+185 ATCAEAATAEAAGTKA
-192 NAAATNAGTSDA
+192 TSDEAASTEAATADA
-204 ATTIAGATNA
+204 AS
-214 DAKNAN
+214 
-220 AKNADAKNAD
+220 AD
-230 ALVGALSGCTI
+230 ALVKALGGCTI

-262 KRCGVSFREICINT
+262 ERCGVSFREISIGT
-276 LAEGYMKYRELWE
+276 LADKYLGYRELW
-289 KHSLS
+289 KNHTLS

-303 VLCRFACSLEGDRT
+303 VLCRFSCSLEGDRT
-317 PEDLSDAAIMY
+317 TEDLSDAAIMY
-328 LALASLCKQE
+328 LALASLCKEE

-362 SLLNDNGI
+362 ALLNDNGI

-400 ASIDRD
+400 ASIDSD

-419 VMVDGCTLPSHFESG
+419 AMVENCTLPSHFESG

-445 GNYMLCKLSGKTL
+445 GNYTLCKLSGKTL
-458 ERSLFCNGRLVKG
+458 ERSLICNGRLVKG

-486 DSKAEFDAFTNARV
+486 ETKAEFDAFCKARV

>member
-12 LHNISDLSEKRMEV
+12 LHNISDLSQKRMEV

-52 ASSCQSASE
+52 ASSYQSASE
-61 SSCKGAPAS
+61 SSCKSAPAS
-70 CCKIEPAAETLNI
+70 YCKSEPAAETLNI
-83 AYILTGGTESLF
+83 AYILTGGTESLL

-108 IVIISDAYHNSLAA
+108 IAIISDAYHNSLAA

-174 GATKDTATNAE
+174 E
-185 ATIAGTA
+185 AT
-192 NAAATNAGTSDA
+192 
-204 ATTIAGATNA
+204 
-214 DAKNAN
+214 
-220 AKNADAKNAD
+220 NAD

-262 KRCGVSFREICINT
+262 KRCGVSFREICIDT
-276 LAEGYMKYRELWE
+276 LAERYLKYRELWE
-289 KHSLS
+289 KHRLS

-362 SLLNDNGI
+362 ALLNDNGI

-387 YKALGRPSFMANP
+387 YKALDRPSFMANP

-419 VMVDGCTLPSHFESG
+419 VMVEGCTLPSHFESG

-458 ERSLFCNGRLVKG
+458 ERSLICNGRLVKG

>member
-1 MYINLTLISSS
+1 MQINLSLISSS
-12 LHNISDLSEKRMEV
+12 LHNITELSQKRMEV
-26 IEVLKALGDVSIFKN
+26 IEALKALGDVSIFKN
-41 SNPASCCQSAA
+41 SSPASCGIESATG
-52 ASSCQSASE
+52 E
-61 SSCKGAPAS
+61 
-70 CCKIEPAAETLNI
+70 IVNV
-83 AYILTGGTESLF
+83 AYVLTGGTESLF
-95 IKLFGENLSALGN
+95 IKLFGENCSRLSN
-108 IVIISDAYHNSLAA
+108 ITIISDAYHNSLAA

-137 KHIHIP
+137 RHIHIP
-143 LHNPD
+143 LHSPD
-148 ATLHNFPTLLSAE
+148 ATLNRIPTLLCTE
-161 SPASQRAEYHTCA
+161 SPAPQRTECNA
-174 GATKDTATNAE
+174 GVAAE
-185 ATIAGTA
+185 ARCAE
-192 NAAATNAGTSDA
+192 AATAEAAGIEAARTEAARTEAASTEA
-204 ATTIAGATNA
+204 ATAKAASDEATS
-214 DAKNAN
+214 
-220 AKNADAKNAD
+220 AD
-230 ALVGALSGCTI
+230 ALVKALGGCTI

-262 KRCGVSFREICINT
+262 ERCGVSFREISIGT
-276 LAEGYMKYRELWE
+276 LADKYLGYRELW
-289 KHSLS
+289 KGHTLS

-303 VLCRFACSLEGDRT
+303 VLCRFSCSLEGDRT
-317 PEDLSDAAIMY
+317 TEDLSDAAIMY
-328 LALASLCKQE
+328 LALASICKEE

-362 SLLNDNGI
+362 ALLNDNGI

-400 ASIDRD
+400 ASIDSD

-419 VMVDGCTLPSHFESG
+419 AMVENCTLPSHFESG

-445 GNYMLCKLSGKTL
+445 GNYTMCKLSGKTL
-458 ERSLFCNGRLVKG
+458 ERSLICNGRLVKG

-486 DSKAEFDAFTNARV
+486 ETKAEFDAFCKARV

>member
-1 MYINLTLISSS
+1 MQINLSLISSS
-12 LHNISDLSEKRMEV
+12 LHNITELSQKRMEV
-26 IEVLKALGDVSIFKN
+26 IEALKALGDVSIFKN
-41 SNPASCCQSAA
+41 SSPASC
-52 ASSCQSASE
+52 
-61 SSCKGAPAS
+61 G
-70 CCKIEPAAETLNI
+70 IEIATGEIVNV

-95 IKLFGENLSALGN
+95 IKLFGENCSRLGN
-108 IVIISDAYHNSLAA
+108 ITIISDAYHNSLAA

-137 KHIHIP
+137 RHIHIP
-143 LHNPD
+143 LHSPD
-148 ATLHNFPTLLSAE
+148 ATLNRLPTLLCAVAPAPQRCECNAGGAAIREGAE
-161 SPASQRAEYHTCA
+161 AATAEAAGIEAASDEAA
-174 GATKDTATNAE
+174 GAE
-185 ATIAGTA
+185 
-192 NAAATNAGTSDA
+192 AAT
-204 ATTIAGATNA
+204 
-214 DAKNAN
+214 
-220 AKNADAKNAD
+220 AD
-230 ALVGALSGCTI
+230 ALVKALGGCTI

-262 KRCGVSFREICINT
+262 ERCGVSFREISIGT
-276 LAEGYMKYRELWE
+276 LADKYLGYRELWNN
-289 KHSLS
+289 HTLS

-303 VLCRFACSLEGDRT
+303 VLCRFSCSLEGDRT
-317 PEDLSDAAIMY
+317 TEDLSDAAIMY
-328 LALASLCKQE
+328 LALASLCKKE
-338 HLDAVTVKCFDLL
+338 RLDAVTVKCFDLL

-362 SLLNDNGI
+362 ALLNNNGI

-400 ASIDRD
+400 ASIDSD

-419 VMVDGCTLPSHFESG
+419 AMVESCTLPSHFESG

-445 GNYMLCKLSGKTL
+445 GNYTLCKLSGKTL
-458 ERSLFCNGRLVKG
+458 ERSLICNGRLVKG

-486 DSKAEFDAFTNARV
+486 ESKAEFDAFCKARV